1 MVWDGLT
8 ERRKKMEHEKC
19 SDVIE
24 NTTKLNNFEITFKE
38 YKLAVEKST
47 DELWEVITEI
57 RDRLLGRPSW
67 VVTVIITIL
76 TSITVSSITFAST
89 LLHSLI
95 K

>member
-1 MVWDGLT
+1 
-8 ERRKKMEHEKC
+8 MEHEKC

-24 NTTKLNNFEITFKE
+24 NTTKISSLDKAFTEH
-38 YKLAVEKST
+38 KLSVEKST

-57 RDRLLGRPSW
+57 RDKLLSRPSW
-67 VVTVIITIL
+67 AVTVIITIL

-89 LLHSLI
+89 LLRNII